1 MVLVRLAAT
10 NALINVDCTP
20 DMRVVD
26 LKKAIYESQSYPM
39 KKQKLY
45 VNGRSLKDKKKVA
58 DVVDASNDIVDVS
71 INAKGGCCG
80 FECDL
85 CCCDFGCCI

>member
-20 DMRVVD
+20 DMQVGD
-26 LKKAIYESQSYPM
+26 LKKAIYETQSYPT
-39 KKQKLY
+39 KKQKLT
-45 VNGRSLKDKKKVA
+45 VNGKSLKDRKRVC
-58 DVVDASNDIVDVS
+58 DMVDPTKDIIDVS

-80 FECDL
+80 CEADC
-85 CCCDFGCCI
+85 CCCDVGCCI